1 MSEAP
6 SRWLRVAIVRGDRIV
21 DERWITHDRLVIGD
35 HEGADVPSVG
45 EPRELFVRRDGRW
58 ELVIDADVEGR
69 IGSRGAVQSIAE
81 LRTESARSIP
91 LPDDARGR
99 LVIGE
104 LTLLFALEATR
115 TATARAPLPASARG
129 GLFTQIDARF
139 TTFVV
144 ASFTAFF
151 GLAIV
156 LESSDFPI
164 ASQSIATERLAR
176 LVFAEPSPPPE
187 PPELDAR
194 DTPVEVTDATDPA
207 QTHTPSRTSRDTT
220 PSTSSSSSASDRAR
234 IAEEAFRTVESLML
248 GANGA
253 DGAVRDV
260 LRGGAPT
267 ADAAQILGDASG
279 VVPATA
285 SAAVLR
291 PGDGGGD
298 GSGDDDDLGAIARR
312 RIASLPP
319 TTSATERTTERTI
332 ASIRIERFEPIG
344 GGGDFEPDV
353 VARAM
358 RARVSAFRRCYEHA
372 LRREPTLAGRWTI
385 ELTLTERGEASEVS
399 VTERT
404 THSQELESCVVD
416 AVRRMRVNPAPVGG
430 SVTLAY
436 PLVFAPQS

>member
-58 ELVIDADVEGR
+58 ELAIDADVEGR
-69 IGSRGAVQSIAE
+69 IGNRGAVQSIAE
-81 LRTESARSIP
+81 LRTRSTGSIP

-176 LVFAEPSPPPE
+176 LVFAEPTPPPE

-194 DTPVEVTDATDPA
+194 DAPVEVSDAVDAVQPR
-207 QTHTPSRTSRDTT
+207 HTPTRTTSRDTT
-220 PSTSSSSSASDRAR
+220 PSTSSSASDRAR

-260 LRGGAPT
+260 LRGGTPT

-312 RIASLPP
+312 RVASLQP
-319 TTSATERTTERTI
+319 TTSTTERTI

-404 THSQELESCVVD
+404 THSQELESCVID

-436 PLVFAPQS
+436 PLVFAPQG